1 MKCKSEKIDV
11 RKVVMYWVLTVGY
24 MSLIFYLS
32 SQNFSLPKLPTNS
45 DKVIHAIIYF
55 PLAFLIYRSLWSC
68 RIKKYIFVIAFVL
81 AGIYG
86 ISDEFHQSFV
96 PGRDS
101 SLGDAAADFVGALLG
116 SLGANIFRS

>member
-1 MKCKSEKIDV
+1 MKCTSEKIDV
-11 RKVVMYWVLTVGY
+11 RKAVLYWVLTVGY

-32 SQNFSLPKLPTNS
+32 SQSFSLPELPKDS

-55 PLAFLIYRSLWSC
+55 PLAFLIYRSLWNC
-68 RIKKYIFVIAFVL
+68 RMKKYIFVIAFIL

-116 SLGANIFRS
+116 SLGASIFRT

>member
-1 MKCKSEKIDV
+1 MKCESEKIDV
-11 RKVVMYWVLTVGY
+11 RKAVTYWVLTAGY

-32 SQNFSLPKLPTNS
+32 SQNISLPKLPTNS
-45 DKVIHAIIYF
+45 DKVLHAIIYV
-55 PLAFLIYRSLWSC
+55 PLAFLIYRSLWIC
-68 RIKKYIFVIAFVL
+68 RIKKFIFVIAFVL

-116 SLGANIFRS
+116 SLGASIFRT